1 MPDGVAD
8 LPEAGEVVPVRDF
21 PIEHGRL
28 EGRNQ
33 RRKRAV
39 SLRRGPQDQTSQTP
53 LLILSTEDGT
63 HPSAEEAALPAMGQA
78 PGHPMGLTGTSA

>member
-1 MPDGVAD
+1 M
-8 LPEAGEVVPVRDF
+8 
-21 PIEHGRL
+21 
-28 EGRNQ
+28 
-33 RRKRAV
+33 